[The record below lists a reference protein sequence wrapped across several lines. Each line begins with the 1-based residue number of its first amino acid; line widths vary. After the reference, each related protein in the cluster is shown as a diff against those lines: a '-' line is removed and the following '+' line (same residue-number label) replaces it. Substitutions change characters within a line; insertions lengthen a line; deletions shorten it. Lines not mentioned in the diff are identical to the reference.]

1 MQGEAQRQR
10 SRERLLRLVQA
21 PLDPDELRLEV
32 VVELRR
38 AIGFAHWC
46 WALVD
51 PASLIST
58 GGMSEQLP
66 FGPDFARYITL
77 VERVA
82 DVNSY
87 RALMCHWPSVGLLS
101 VSTGGQ
107 LWRSVRHREVHA
119 LVGIGDELRAVLR
132 DGRGC
137 WGFLNLY
144 RATGERPFDPEEG
157 QLVAELVPALAV
169 ALRRSLQRAPSQ
181 GDGGAAP
188 PGVLILDDELRLHSQ
203 TPAARQWLA
212 ALAPA
217 GAAGAG
223 PPLPTAVYAVAAR
236 LLGQEAGVDPH
247 RTARSRSGD
256 CRDRRGSPPS
266 RDPRPAQPG
275 LGALPP
281 RAGAPGAS
289 PGRSGYGADRRAVV
303 HQPAHGA
310 GPPQG
315 HLREGWGAQSA
326 GAGRRSGRRWP
337 RLTSDHATG
346 HHGAAGGSAPCSS
359 CVPAIV
365 HSAAPCSALPPRKLV
380 GAPDA
385 GPAPGQARRGAADR
399 TTWVLP
405 LCSAGVGAPVGM
417 SLSVS
422 AIVAPN

>member
-1 MQGEAQRQR
+1 MQGETQRQR

-119 LVGIGDELRAVLR
+119 PVGIGNELRAVLR

-247 RTARSRSGD
+247 RTARSRIRLAS
-256 CRDRRGSPPS
+256 RRWAVLHAARLEGAEAGIAVTVEEA
-266 RDPRPAQPG
+266 RPAEILDPLSQAWELSPREQALLELVQAG
-275 LGALPP
+275 LGTGQIAERLCI
-281 RAGAPGAS
+281 S
-289 PGRSGYGADRRAVV
+289 PHTVQDHLKAIFEKVGVHSRRELVGGLV
-303 HQPAHGA
+303 
-310 GPPQG
+310 
-315 HLREGWGAQSA
+315 
-326 GAGRRSGRRWP
+326 GAGR
-337 RLTSDHATG
+337 A
-346 HHGAAGGSAPCSS
+346 
-359 CVPAIV
+359 
-365 HSAAPCSALPPRKLV
+365 
-380 GAPDA
+380 
-385 GPAPGQARRGAADR
+385 
-399 TTWVLP
+399 
-405 LCSAGVGAPVGM
+405 
-417 SLSVS
+417 
-422 AIVAPN
+422 